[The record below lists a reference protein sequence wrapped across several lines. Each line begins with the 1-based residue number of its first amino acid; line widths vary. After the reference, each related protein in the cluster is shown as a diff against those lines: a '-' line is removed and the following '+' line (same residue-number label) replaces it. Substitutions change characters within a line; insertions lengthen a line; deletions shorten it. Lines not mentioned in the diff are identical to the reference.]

1 MKYCSRSLFVPLISA
16 VLLLSYGSY
25 AQDNSG
31 QAVVRGFLGSWIVN
45 DELSDNTD
53 DQVEEAIEAGGGK
66 GSRGFFN
73 RQEDF
78 YRGGPA
84 EQELYDRISYDDLLT
99 ISYQAP
105 EFRFEY
111 EDGWLRV
118 FHTDGRRRTTTAN
131 DFYSEGGSDFSFA
144 NFDGDRIIVEARPR
158 DGGFTLETYTLIN
171 NGSQLRIEMV
181 LEPDS
186 FREAI
191 NLVRIY
197 DRIKPSD

>member
-1 MKYCSRSLFVPLISA
+1 MFMKKYPLLFLLPLLGIALTSIQ
-16 VLLLSYGSY
+16 GN
-25 AQDNSG
+25 AQSDD
-31 QAVVRGFLGSWIVN
+31 RGFAGSWIIN

-84 EQELYDRISYDDLLT
+84 EQELYDRISYDDELQ
-99 ISYQAP
+99 ISYQQP

-118 FHTDGRRRTTTAN
+118 FHTDGRRRRTTAN
-131 DFYSEGGSDFSFA
+131 DFYNEGGDDFSFA
-144 NFDGDRIIVEARPR
+144 NFADDALIVEARPR
-158 DGGFTLETYTLIN
+158 DGGFTLETYTLL
-171 NGSQLRIEMV
+171 NGGNQLRVEMV
-181 LEPDS
+181 IEPDS
-186 FREAI
+186 FRAAI

-197 DRIKPSD
+197 DRAN